1 MKAGIS
7 YVFPLAIGFFGISH
21 SSLALAEVTSN
32 VVIPL
37 VTTDFVSCA
46 NNGTGE
52 IVDLTGNLHALFI
65 TSSSSSGNVTVKFH
79 FNPQDVIAVGRTTGN
94 IYQGTGVTQMIATY
108 DGITGYPFVSNYVN
122 NYRLIGKGSG
132 ANYLVHSNVH
142 ITINAN
148 GTVTASVDNSSVDCK

>member
-1 MKAGIS
+1 MKTGIS
-7 YVFPLAIGFFGISH
+7 YVFPLVIGFFGISH
-21 SSLALAEVTSN
+21 SSLALADVTSN

-37 VTTDFVSCA
+37 VATDFVSCA

-65 TSSSSSGNVTVKFH
+65 TNSSNSGNVTVKFH

-108 DGITGYPFVSNYVN
+108 DGITCLDSWDHVPIRSWPLFKARNVLRTLLQSNLSLAT
-122 NYRLIGKGSG
+122 R
-132 ANYLVHSNVH
+132 
-142 ITINAN
+142 
-148 GTVTASVDNSSVDCK
+148 